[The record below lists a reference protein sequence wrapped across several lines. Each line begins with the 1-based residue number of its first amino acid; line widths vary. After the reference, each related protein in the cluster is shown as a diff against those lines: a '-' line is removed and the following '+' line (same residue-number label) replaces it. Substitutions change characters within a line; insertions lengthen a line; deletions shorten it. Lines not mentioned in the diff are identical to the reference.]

1 MDQEHRAIY
10 ANRAAADR
18 LKLTP
23 NQLIDRTPDQL
34 WPNADGAITNL
45 LQQVQQGGQ
54 TEDLAI
60 GDGHCRCALLP
71 SGELTLMLY

>member
-1 MDQEHRAIY
+1 
-10 ANRAAADR
+10 
-18 LKLTP
+18 
-23 NQLIDRTPDQL
+23 LIDRTPDQL